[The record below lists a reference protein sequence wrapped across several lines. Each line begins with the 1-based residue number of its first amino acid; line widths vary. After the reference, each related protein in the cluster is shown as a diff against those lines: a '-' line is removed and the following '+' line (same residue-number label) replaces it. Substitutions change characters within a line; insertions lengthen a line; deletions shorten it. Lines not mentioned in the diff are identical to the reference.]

1 MKAPARLV
9 MDSLV
14 QLALLAFAGY
24 LALSDEAIPGA
35 SLAAR
40 AALVGV
46 LLVAAHLVGDLARM
60 RGHMAALIKALQAGV
75 SGATGRDDRAAVDVL
90 VRALSSDDAD
100 VRAKAHRNLVR
111 ITGQNFTMD
120 PEAWK
125 AWWAKSRESF
135 QPRDAKRAG

>member
-9 MDSLV
+9 MDALV
-14 QLALLAFAGY
+14 QLTLLAFAGY
-24 LALSDEAIPGA
+24 LALSEDALPGA

-40 AALVGV
+40 AALVA
-46 LLVAAHLVGDLARM
+46 LCLVAAHLVGDLARM

-125 AWWAKSRESF
+125 EWWAKARESF
-135 QPRDAKRAG
+135 KSRDAKRAG